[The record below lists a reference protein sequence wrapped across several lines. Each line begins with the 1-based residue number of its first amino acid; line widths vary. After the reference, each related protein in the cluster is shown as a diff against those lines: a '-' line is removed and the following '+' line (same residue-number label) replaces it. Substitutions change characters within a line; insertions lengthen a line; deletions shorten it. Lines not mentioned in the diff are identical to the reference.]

1 MKFGGMNSPSADV
14 LTELKEISAM
24 GFDFVELTVEQPK
37 ASPEAL
43 KRIGREIVRT
53 AKSLRLQLLGH
64 IPWSFE
70 LGHPYQQSIFPYHQS
85 IGVAQIHGRRIE
97 EAIKTCH
104 GLGIKKITVHP
115 PILTAE
121 TRRSEGRRVIKQF
134 EEAANIF
141 VSTAKSLGCTVLIE
155 NLDEEAFTMRD
166 FEQLFVEIPD
176 LRFTLDIGHAN
187 IGRLENNSI
196 EYIQRFH
203 DKLSHVH
210 LSDNLGGYGDLHLPL
225 GAGIIDFAKILRKIE
240 AIGYDDTI
248 TLEIFSQDRAYLQ
261 LSRERLAQALRT
273 KTRRTLS
280 QGRRFHRNVRFR
292 R

>member
-1 MKFGGMNSPSADV
+1 MKFGAMNSPSTDV
-14 LTELKEISAM
+14 LTELRAISAM
-24 GFDFVELTVEQPK
+24 GFNFVELTVEQPK

-43 KRIGREIVRT
+43 KRIRDEIVHT
-53 AKSLRLQLLGH
+53 AKSLKIQLLGH

-70 LGHPYQQSIFPYHQS
+70 LGHPYQQTIFPYHQS

-104 GLGIKKITVHP
+104 ELGIKKVTVHP
-115 PILTAE
+115 PMLTAE

-155 NLDEEAFTMRD
+155 NLDEEAFTMKD
-166 FEQLFVEIPD
+166 FEQLFVEIPE

-187 IGRLENNSI
+187 IGRLENNSL
-196 EYIQRFH
+196 EYIQRFR
-203 DKLSHVH
+203 DRLSHIH

-225 GAGIIDFAKILRKIE
+225 GAGMIDFAKILKR
-240 AIGYDDTI
+240 
-248 TLEIFSQDRAYLQ
+248 
-261 LSRERLAQALRT
+261 
-273 KTRRTLS
+273 
-280 QGRRFHRNVRFR
+280 
-292 R
+292 

>member
-1 MKFGGMNSPSADV
+1 MKLGAMNSPSADV
-14 LTELKEISAM
+14 LTELRAISAM

-37 ASPEAL
+37 SSPEAL
-43 KRIGREIVRT
+43 RRNKDEIVQAT
-53 AKSLRLQLLGH
+53 RLLGVQLLGH
-64 IPWSFE
+64 VPWSFE
-70 LGHPYQQSIFPYHQS
+70 LGQPYLQSIFPYHRS
-85 IGVAQIHGRRIE
+85 IGVAQIHGSRIE

-121 TRRSEGRRVIKQF
+121 TRRSEGRRIIRQF
-134 EEAANIF
+134 VEAANIF

-155 NLDEEAFTMRD
+155 NLDEEAFTMKD
-166 FEQLFVEIPD
+166 FEELFAEIPE
-176 LRFTLDIGHAN
+176 LGFTLDIGHAN
-187 IGRLENNSI
+187 IGKLENNSI
-196 EYIQRFH
+196 DYIERFR
-203 DKLSHVH
+203 DKLGHVH

-225 GAGIIDFAKILRKIE
+225 GTGTIDFAKILRKIE

-248 TLEIFSQDRAYLQ
+248 TLEVFSRDRVYLQ
-261 LSRERLAQALRT
+261 ISRERLAQALRT

-280 QGRRFHRNVRFR
+280 HGRRSHRNMRFR